1 MTGHCRLVASCI
13 LYDTLN
19 GVKEVAEPATPWVH
33 RRLGARKLGEFR
45 GGDDDEHDNVADD
58 DDDNDDRA
66 GSAGGVAADVEHDG
80 KMRMML
86 LKVLKVFAIKVRC

>member
-19 GVKEVAEPATPWVH
+19 GLKQVAEPATPWVH

-58 DDDNDDRA
+58 DDDRA

>member
-19 GVKEVAEPATPWVH
+19 GLKQVAEPATPWVH
-33 RRLGARKLGEFR
+33 RWLGARKLGEFR

-58 DDDNDDRA
+58 DDDRA